1 MLLPDKFSITGGA
14 AMKKPRTLWE
24 KKKDKPLIKAA
35 MTLTK
40 CDVQRFNQ
48 YTILLNQSQ
57 IPDAE
62 KESMILFIREM
73 CNALKILK
81 DSFDEQK
88 FCISY
93 SHFFNGDKCHDL
105 ARDNYLDKS
114 TVVKRNQQFILA
126 LSEILYPNLHF
137 YNSKDGKKHDG

>member
-1 MLLPDKFSITGGA
+1 
-14 AMKKPRTLWE
+14 MKKPRTLWE

-105 ARDNYLDKS
+105 ARDNYLKKYS
-114 TVVKRNQQFILA
+114 GERI
-126 LSEILYPNLHF
+126 SNLHCQKYCIKF
-137 YNSKDGKKHDG
+137 TFITLKQCMMDGAYEI

>member
-1 MLLPDKFSITGGA
+1 
-14 AMKKPRTLWE
+14 MKKPRTLWE

-40 CDVQRFNQ
+40 CDVQKFNQ
-48 YTILLNQSQ
+48 YIILLNQSQ

-62 KESMILFIREM
+62 KENIILFIGKMRD
-73 CNALKILK
+73 ALQTLK
-81 DSFDEQK
+81 DSFDEYR

-93 SHFFNGDKCHDL
+93 SHFFDGDKCHDL

-126 LSEILYPNLHF
+126 LSEILYPDLHF
-137 YNSKDGKKHDG
+137 YNGKDGAKDD